1 MTDLL
6 DRRVRRTYQLLSD
19 ALIDL
24 TLSDGYDNITIRD
37 ITDKADV
44 AYATFFRHFN
54 DKDDLLH
61 LTLNSLIETIEGLNY
76 EPSEMYEEGYAIFLH
91 VQAHSKL
98 YRVLLNSRGAY
109 HIIEKLKRNIAE
121 NMLDDCI
128 EHFKPELQPVP
139 PELVAYQLA
148 SSILSLVQWWLDDD
162 MQTSP
167 KQMAQYYYSTVVMPY
182 LNVDPLANTP
192 LFKAF

>member
-24 TLSDGYDNITIRD
+24 TLSEGYDNITIRD

-61 LTLNSLIETIEGLNY
+61 MTLNSLIETIEGLTY
-76 EPSEMYEEGYAIFLH
+76 EPPQMFDEGYQIFLH
-91 VQAHSKL
+91 VQAHNKL
-98 YRVLLNSRGAY
+98 YRVLLSSRGAY
-109 HIIEKLKRNIAE
+109 SIIEKLKRTIAA
-121 NMLDDCI
+121 NMLEDCI
-128 EHFKPELQPVP
+128 PHFKPSLQSAP
-139 PELVAYQLA
+139 PDLVTYQFA
-148 SSILSLVQWWLDDD
+148 SSIISLVQWWLDDKMQISAKEMAHYYFNAVVVPYFEVDALPD
-162 MQTSP
+162 MP
-167 KQMAQYYYSTVVMPY
+167 V
-182 LNVDPLANTP
+182 
-192 LFKAF
+192 